1 MRRSGVR
8 IPSAPPLSPLFSSC
22 RVTRFALD
30 RLQLVFAVVNAI
42 AAVVTVF
49 LIVIDD
55 RTILGE
61 PLWMKPFKFF
71 ISAALLSLSLSY
83 LVPRISKAPRTMRI
97 ASITIVVCLTVELVL
112 ITSAAAA
119 ETTSHFNVSSPA
131 ATAVWSAMA
140 WFITVL
146 WLATMVL
153 TVMFIRSPGVDEVM
167 KRAFT
172 WGLVVS
178 IAGMGVAFLMTGPRA
193 EQLADFQGVAGAHA
207 VGSEDGGPGI
217 PLFGWS
223 TVAGDLRVPY
233 FAGRHALQLIPLA
246 VFLLRTKISVTG
258 VDFIGVGYL
267 LVVGL
272 LTAQALAGQSI
283 AAPSPAFA
291 LGIITAIAVPLT
303 AALIRGPRAETD
315 VESQRS
321 APS

>member
-1 MRRSGVR
+1 M
-8 IPSAPPLSPLFSSC
+8 
-22 RVTRFALD
+22 TRFALD
-30 RLQLVFAVVNAI
+30 RLQFAFAFVNAI
-42 AAVVTVF
+42 AAVVTAF
-49 LIVIDD
+49 LVVIDD

-83 LVPRISKAPRTMRI
+83 LVPRISKAPRTTRI

-112 ITSAAAA
+112 ITTAAAA
-119 ETTSHFNVSSPA
+119 ETTSHFNVTSPA

-146 WLATMVL
+146 WFATMVL
-153 TVMFIRSPGVDEVM
+153 TVMFIRSPGVDQVM

-178 IAGMGVAFLMTGPRA
+178 IAGMGVAFLMTGPTA
-193 EQLADFQGVAGAHA
+193 EQLADFQGVAGAHT

-223 TVAGDLRVPY
+223 TVAGDLRVPH
-233 FAGRHALQLIPLA
+233 FVGLHALQLIPLA
-246 VFLLRTKISVTG
+246 VFFLRTKISVTG

-267 LVVGL
+267 IVVGL
-272 LTAQALAGQSI
+272 LTAQALAGQSVV
-283 AAPSPAFA
+283 APSPAFA
-291 LGIITAIAVPLT
+291 LGIIAAIAVPLT

-315 VESQRS
+315 VESQRP

>member
-1 MRRSGVR
+1 V
-8 IPSAPPLSPLFSSC
+8 P
-22 RVTRFALD
+22 RFTLD
-30 RLQLVFAVVNAI
+30 RLQFVFAIINVI
-42 AAVVTVF
+42 AAVVTAF
-49 LIVIDD
+49 LIFIDD

-83 LVPRISKAPRTMRI
+83 LVPRISKAPRTTRI

-146 WLATMVL
+146 WFATMVL
-153 TVMFIRSPGVDEVM
+153 TVMFIRSPGVDQVM

-178 IAGMGVAFLMTGPRA
+178 VAGMGVAFLMTGPTA
-193 EQLADFQGVAGAHA
+193 EQLADFQGVAGAHT

-223 TVAGDLRVPY
+223 TVAGDLRVPH
-233 FAGRHALQLIPLA
+233 FVGLHALQLIPLA
-246 VFLLRTKISVTG
+246 VFFLRTKISVTG
-258 VDFIGVGYL
+258 VDFIGLGYL
-267 LVVGL
+267 IVVGL
-272 LTAQALAGQSI
+272 LTAQALAGQSVV
-283 AAPSPAFA
+283 APSPAFA
-291 LGIITAIAVPLT
+291 LGIIAAIAVPLT

-315 VESQRS
+315 VESERP

>member
-1 MRRSGVR
+1 MK
-8 IPSAPPLSPLFSSC
+8 AF
-22 RVTRFALD
+22 
-30 RLQLVFAVVNAI
+30 LV
-42 AAVVTVF
+42 
-49 LIVIDD
+49 VIDD

-83 LVPRISKAPRTMRI
+83 LVPRISKAPRTTRI

-140 WFITVL
+140 SCITVL
-146 WLATMVL
+146 WFATMVL
-153 TVMFIRSPGVDEVM
+153 TVMFIRSPGVDQVM

-178 IAGMGVAFLMTGPRA
+178 IAGMGVAFLMTGPTA
-193 EQLADFQGVAGAHA
+193 EQLADFQGVAGAHT
-207 VGSEDGGPGI
+207 VGLEDGGPGI

-223 TVAGDLRVPY
+223 TVAGDLRVPH
-233 FAGRHALQLIPLA
+233 FVGLHALQLIPLA
-246 VFLLRTKISVTG
+246 VFFFRTKISVTG
-258 VDFIGVGYL
+258 VDFIGLGYL
-267 LVVGL
+267 IVVGL
-272 LTAQALAGQSI
+272 LTAQALAGQSVV
-283 AAPSPAFA
+283 APSPAFA
-291 LGIITAIAVPLT
+291 LGIIAAIAVPLT
-303 AALIRGPRAETD
+303 AAVIRGPRAETD
-315 VESQRS
+315 VDSERP

>member
-1 MRRSGVR
+1 
-8 IPSAPPLSPLFSSC
+8 
-22 RVTRFALD
+22 VTRFGLD
-30 RLQLVFAVVNAI
+30 RLQCVFAVVNAV
-42 AAVVTVF
+42 AAVVTGF
-49 LIVIDD
+49 LIVVDD

-83 LVPRISKAPRTMRI
+83 LVPRISKAPRTTRI

-146 WLATMVL
+146 WFATMVL
-153 TVMFIRSPGVDEVM
+153 TVMFIRSPGVDQIM

-178 IAGMGVAFLMTGPRA
+178 VAGMGVAFLMTSPTA
-193 EQLADFQGVAGAHA
+193 EQLADFQGVAGAHT

-223 TVAGDLRVPY
+223 TVAGDLRAPHFV
-233 FAGRHALQLIPLA
+233 GLHALQLIPLT
-246 VFLLRTKISVTG
+246 VFFLRTKISVTG
-258 VDFIGVGYL
+258 VSFIGVGYL
-267 LVVGL
+267 IVVGL
-272 LTAQALAGQSI
+272 LTAQALAGQSVL
-283 AAPSPAFA
+283 APLPAFA
-291 LGIITAIAVPLT
+291 LGIIAAIAVPLT
-303 AALIRGPRAETD
+303 AALIRGPRAKKE
-315 VESQRS
+315 VESERS

>member
-1 MRRSGVR
+1 MT
-8 IPSAPPLSPLFSSC
+8 A
-22 RVTRFALD
+22 
-30 RLQLVFAVVNAI
+30 
-42 AAVVTVF
+42 F
-49 LIVIDD
+49 LIFIDD

-83 LVPRISKAPRTMRI
+83 LVPRISRAPRTTRI

-153 TVMFIRSPGVDEVM
+153 TVMFIRSPGVDQIM

-178 IAGMGVAFLMTGPRA
+178 VAGMGVAFLMTSPTA
-193 EQLADFQGVAGAHA
+193 EQIADFQGVAGAHT

-223 TVAGDLRVPY
+223 TVAGDLRVPH
-233 FAGRHALQLIPLA
+233 FVGLHALQLIPLT
-246 VFLLRTKISVTG
+246 VFFLRTKISVTG
-258 VDFIGVGYL
+258 VNFIGVGYL
-267 LVVGL
+267 IVVGL
-272 LTAQALAGQSI
+272 LTAQALAGQSVL
-283 AAPSPAFA
+283 APSPAFA
-291 LGIITAIAVPLT
+291 LGIIAAIAVPLT
-303 AALIRGPRAETD
+303 AALIRGPRAKKE
-315 VESQRS
+315 VESERS

>member
-1 MRRSGVR
+1 M
-8 IPSAPPLSPLFSSC
+8 
-22 RVTRFALD
+22 TRFGLD
-30 RLQLVFAVVNAI
+30 WVQFVFAIVNAI
-42 AAVVTVF
+42 AAVVTAF

-83 LVPRISKAPRTMRI
+83 LVPRISKAPRTTRI
-97 ASITIVVCLTVELVL
+97 ASITIVGCLIVELVL

-119 ETTSHFNVSSPA
+119 EATSHFNVSSPA

-146 WLATMVL
+146 WPATMVL
-153 TVMFIRSPGVDEVM
+153 TVMFLRSPGVDQVM

-178 IAGMGVAFLMTGPRA
+178 IVGMGVAFLMTSPTA
-193 EQLADFQGVAGAHA
+193 EQLGDFQGVAGAHT

-223 TVAGDLRVPY
+223 TVAGDLRVPH
-233 FAGRHALQLIPLA
+233 FVGLHALQLIPLA
-246 VFLLRTKISVTG
+246 VFFLRTKISVTR
-258 VDFIGVGYL
+258 VNFIGVGYL

-272 LTAQALAGQSI
+272 LTAQALAGQSVV
-283 AAPSPAFA
+283 APSPALV
-291 LGIITAIAVPLT
+291 LGIIAAIAVPLT

-315 VESQRS
+315 VESERPV
-321 APS
+321 PS